1 MTDWPEGYGRRVL
14 AEVDSTNA
22 EAARMAPDLAGP
34 TWILGLKQTAG
45 HGRRGRVWSHPEGNF
60 AGSLVMRP
68 AAQASEMAK
77 RSFVAALALHDALS
91 DVTGQGAR
99 FSLKWPNDILLN
111 GGKVAGILLES
122 AGGPGGIIS
131 HIAIGMGVNLAAAP
145 DVGEVEAWATRPVS
159 LLSETGVLVT
169 PEEFLDVLAPAF
181 ARWENQIATYGF
193 EPIRAAWGSGR
204 SPLRST
210 SGCPVACPRSPASGR
225 ASMMKPMALPSMSAR
240 PLSPPICAILQTV
253 RFCPHPA

>member
-1 MTDWPEGYGRRVL
+1 
-14 AEVDSTNA
+14 
-22 EAARMAPDLAGP
+22 
-34 TWILGLKQTAG
+34 
-45 HGRRGRVWSHPEGNF
+45 
-60 AGSLVMRP
+60 MRP

-99 FSLKWPNDILLN
+99 FALKWPNDILLN

-145 DVGEVEAWATRPVS
+145 DVSEVESWATRPVS
-159 LLSETGVLVT
+159 LLSETGALVS

-181 ARWENQIATYGF
+181 ARWEYQIATYGF
-193 EPIRAAWGSGR
+193 EPIRTAWLSRAAKIGEVITARTMREEWTGTFDTVDNEGN
-204 SPLRST
+204 LVLIT
-210 SGCPVACPRSPASGR
+210 SKGPVAIPA
-225 ASMMKPMALPSMSAR
+225 AD
-240 PLSPPICAILQTV
+240 V
-253 RFCPHPA
+253 FF

>member
-1 MTDWPEGYGRRVL
+1 MREWPEGYARRVL
-14 AEVDSTNA
+14 PEVDSTNA
-22 EAARMAPDLAGP
+22 EAARIASDLAGP
-34 TWILGLKQTAG
+34 TWILGLRQTAG
-45 HGRRGRVWSHPEGNF
+45 HGRRGRVWTHPEGNF

-159 LLSETGVLVT
+159 LLSETGVLVS
-169 PEEFLDVLAPAF
+169 PEEFLNVLAPNF
-181 ARWENQIATYGF
+181 AHWETQIATYGF
-193 EPIRAAWGSGR
+193 EPIRAAWLSRAAKIGEVITARTMREEWSGTFETVDNEGNLVLNT
-204 SPLRST
+204 PK
-210 SGCPVACPRSPASGR
+210 GAVAIPA
-225 ASMMKPMALPSMSAR
+225 AD
-240 PLSPPICAILQTV
+240 V
-253 RFCPHPA
+253 FF